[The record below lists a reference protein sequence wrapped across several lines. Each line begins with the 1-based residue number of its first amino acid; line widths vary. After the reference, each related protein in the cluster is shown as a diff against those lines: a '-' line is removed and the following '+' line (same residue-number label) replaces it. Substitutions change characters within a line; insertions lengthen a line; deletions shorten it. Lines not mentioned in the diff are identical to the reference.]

1 MNGQESPNLTVDDFF
16 KLTFG
21 LTPIELDSTEFV
33 TTEFTKELFVSLI
46 EPSLKEQNPT
56 GIFRNAFPYL
66 VDIISRT
73 IPIARLVN
81 YIQEINENN
90 DFDDIYQIF
99 QRFEEF
105 CTSRDFLIAFLD
117 KVPTNSF
124 SKILNTLVAA
134 NITIPIYLSNDTHSQ
149 KGLKVLNEL
158 RDIIVARKYHLF
170 ISVNQASTDYLETPF
185 TKQLYKTY
193 SNNREDCSGICN
205 PNSIDISFHAASENH
220 SRPPLAI
227 SEIYYD
233 ESSSSTL
240 SDTVK
245 ILTKF
250 AFYIVIHVSKN
261 DFDGYEL
268 NEQFI
273 STINDISIE
282 CYGGHKRKI
291 LILFWGIKPQ
301 SFKKY
306 KEKIEKL
313 LHEKFINNELWIEL
327 VVNNKKNAL
336 FERIKKDSFHKLK
349 DTENPWID
357 WNSISFSKILGDSIK
372 NFLSEN
378 DFALSIAEFGQFIC
392 RADIFYAS
400 YCENV
405 IEKLRDKKHIK
416 TLEDSQNYKKKQKN
430 IGETRPISVLIYFAN
445 VIKKNDI
452 KYMRE
457 FACQADVYFK
467 DHLIS
472 LTQKDDEI
480 KNKTVESDQSNI
492 QREEI
497 KQQIEELDITI
508 HDFWREFV
516 ILSKIMRSDGSSVL
530 KKLYDIDDKQLEKAY
545 SVWIREG
552 EPIQII
558 EGVSLRILNVDFLS
572 SVLSQ
577 IMSNSKWQLIVLS
590 IIGPE
595 SSGKSTLLNCLFQC
609 GFSTSAGRCTK
620 GAYMS
625 YQHTFYK
632 EKELDILIIDSEE
645 MGSTAA
651 KYILRHT
658 DFNKKMTLFGL
669 MCSQILIVNTKGLTR
684 ETSDTL
690 EVSSHH
696 LDALNN
702 RDSNKPRICFI
713 LRDMK
718 DAKITQC
725 PAFLD
730 IQEQDVHSLENA
742 FACSFDDFY
751 PQSMITDGEN
761 FHYPALTFP
770 LKISKL
776 RKELLDSALIPS
788 KNHESQ
794 IFKNVHGF
802 ITHMQTVWEKIDV
815 HGNFLH
821 FKDSKTMQQWNAMIK
836 IVHSYDKTT
845 IKSYKENGLNWIE
858 KQVSKGQWKEAND
871 TNFENYLV
879 QETEILCTKTI
890 ADFKEKISN
899 QYEPHIIDEGEI
911 YIKAAFT
918 IERQELKTTYEKRQR
933 QSKETWLIKLAEMRN
948 GDTVG
953 KFLESIKIKQMN
965 LKAFFLSQN
974 AIKRGRAISDKE
986 SNLGERL
993 TFNRAFWCKVSTPE
1007 TLNKLTTLNNTD
1019 ENLNNSIKVKKILF
1033 NKFKDFISR
1042 DDTEMNTFKNRV
1054 INRIKTKI
1062 EETCEIICD
1071 DLLSRNALAIE
1082 FNQALEWLKTLC
1094 NNLFTVQDEFNN
1106 SKDQFKVKIEDFKDS
1121 TAKWK
1126 ALQQNNL
1133 NHLRENLLK
1142 CFNNILSDSSYENIS
1157 SHFFIYVDKSIEK
1170 YLDIQKQYIS
1180 DILEQHLKQNWMSE
1194 ERNPTRYAYEQSF
1207 GEYDVEKTRKYVND
1221 PLSFMK
1227 ELFENDIDIIKG
1239 IKVKERLEKV
1249 EDNINSSLEKLGEI
1263 ISTCQQ
1269 QFSGSS
1275 DKNLAL
1281 EKIILSK
1288 RKIENM
1294 TKDADKVN
1302 FIKLAQHRFTSPG
1315 SSNDAICPESLI
1327 QDAIYVLGK
1336 CIISSPQDFY
1346 NVLKRDYD
1354 EYVQEFNT
1362 LWKTQHADLCKK
1374 SLIDYI
1380 ETSKNSYWN
1389 KVKGC
1394 QQRCPFCGSKC
1405 ELAEHEPNTNHRA
1418 SFHLMA
1424 CFNGFRNDET
1434 RTPAFEIYNEPKN
1447 FNYTYFEKD
1456 CKNELIFEE
1465 FTKKYYPEW
1474 WLLLGRKQPDDDQ
1487 IKQVRA
1493 M

>member
-1 MNGQESPNLTVDDFF
+1 MNGQESPDLTVDDFF

-46 EPSLKEQNPT
+46 ESSLKEQNPT

-134 NITIPIYLSNDTHSQ
+134 NIPIPIYLSNDTHSQ
-149 KGLKVLNEL
+149 KGLKVLSEL
-158 RDIIVARKYHLF
+158 RDIIVAH
-170 ISVNQASTDYLETPF
+170 
-185 TKQLYKTY
+185 
-193 SNNREDCSGICN
+193 CSGICN

-240 SDTVK
+240 SDTVR

-250 AFYIVIHVSKN
+250 AFYIVMHVSKN
-261 DFDGYEL
+261 DFDGNEL

-291 LILFWGIKPQ
+291 LILFWGIKLQ
-301 SFKKY
+301 AFKKY

-349 DTENPWID
+349 DTENTWID

-405 IEKLRDKKHIK
+405 IEKLRDKKHIE
-416 TLEDSQNYKKKQKN
+416 TLEDSQNYKAEGDVNRDILNFQKKQKN
-430 IGETRPISVLIYFAN
+430 IGETRPISVLMYFAN

-452 KYMRE
+452 KDMRE
-457 FACQADVYFK
+457 FARQTDVYFK
-467 DHLIS
+467 DHLVD
-472 LTQKDDEI
+472 LAQKDDEI

-492 QREEI
+492 QRKEI

-545 SVWIREG
+545 SIWIREG
-552 EPIQII
+552 EPIQIL

-577 IMSNSKWQLIVLS
+577 IMSNSKRQLIVLS

-625 YQHTFYK
+625 YRHTFYK
-632 EKELDILIIDSEE
+632 EKELDILIIDSEG

-651 KYILRHT
+651 KYILRRT
-658 DFNKKMTLFGL
+658 DFDKKMTLFGL

-696 LDALNN
+696 LDALNY
-702 RDSNKPRICFI
+702 RDFSKPRICFV

-718 DAKITQC
+718 DAKIAQR

-730 IQEQDVHSLENA
+730 IRENLKKMFDEIPGCYDMGDFIIVDEQDVHLLENA

-761 FHYPALTFP
+761 FHYPAKTFP

-776 RKELLDSALIPS
+776 RKELIDSALIPS
-788 KNHESQ
+788 ENHESQ

-802 ITHMQTVWEKIDV
+802 ISHMQAVWEKIDV
-815 HGNFLH
+815 YGNFLH
-821 FKDSKTMQQWNAMIK
+821 FKDSKTMKQWNAMK
-836 IVHSYDKTT
+836 KLVHSYNETT
-845 IKSYKENGLNWIE
+845 IKSYKENGLNLIE
-858 KQVSKGQWKEAND
+858 KQTSKGPWNEGND
-871 TNFENYLV
+871 TTFENYLV

-899 QYEPHIIDEGEI
+899 QYEPHIIDEGET

-918 IERQELKTTYEKRQR
+918 TEKRELKATYTKSQR
-933 QSKETWLIKLAEMRN
+933 QNKESWLIKLAEMRI
-948 GDTVG
+948 GEKVG
-953 KFLESIKIKQMN
+953 KILEEHKDKTFDEFKSNFSESKREELFNKEWEKVEDDKENFIRTMIMETNMLELHVVDSFNQ
-965 LKAFFLSQN
+965 
-974 AIKRGRAISDKE
+974 AIESGRAISDKE
-986 SNLGERL
+986 SNSGERWK
-993 TFNRAFWCKVSTPE
+993 FNRAFWCKVSTPAI
-1007 TLNKLTTLNNTD
+1007 LNKLKDLNNTD
-1019 ENLNNSIKVKKILF
+1019 ENFTNSIEVKK

-1042 DDTEMNTFKNRV
+1042 DDTEMNAFKSTV
-1054 INRIKTKI
+1054 ISRIKTKI
-1062 EETCEIICD
+1062 ENTCELICD

-1082 FNQALEWLKTLC
+1082 FNQALGWLKTLC
-1094 NNLFTVQDEFNN
+1094 NDIFIVKEEFNN
-1106 SKDQFKVKIEDFKDS
+1106 SQDQFKVKIEDF
-1121 TAKWK
+1121 
-1126 ALQQNNL
+1126 
-1133 NHLRENLLK
+1133 
-1142 CFNNILSDSSYENIS
+1142 SS
-1157 SHFFIYVDKSIEK
+1157 
-1170 YLDIQKQYIS
+1170 
-1180 DILEQHLKQNWMSE
+1180 
-1194 ERNPTRYAYEQSF
+1194 A
-1207 GEYDVEKTRKYVND
+1207 EYCE
-1221 PLSFMK
+1221 M
-1227 ELFENDIDIIKG
+1227 
-1239 IKVKERLEKV
+1239 
-1249 EDNINSSLEKLGEI
+1249 
-1263 ISTCQQ
+1263 
-1269 QFSGSS
+1269 
-1275 DKNLAL
+1275 
-1281 EKIILSK
+1281 
-1288 RKIENM
+1288 
-1294 TKDADKVN
+1294 
-1302 FIKLAQHRFTSPG
+1302 
-1315 SSNDAICPESLI
+1315 ESL
-1327 QDAIYVLGK
+1327 A
-1336 CIISSPQDFY
+1336 
-1346 NVLKRDYD
+1346 
-1354 EYVQEFNT
+1354 
-1362 LWKTQHADLCKK
+1362 
-1374 SLIDYI
+1374 
-1380 ETSKNSYWN
+1380 
-1389 KVKGC
+1389 
-1394 QQRCPFCGSKC
+1394 
-1405 ELAEHEPNTNHRA
+1405 
-1418 SFHLMA
+1418 
-1424 CFNGFRNDET
+1424 
-1434 RTPAFEIYNEPKN
+1434 
-1447 FNYTYFEKD
+1447 
-1456 CKNELIFEE
+1456 
-1465 FTKKYYPEW
+1465 TK
-1474 WLLLGRKQPDDDQ
+1474 
-1487 IKQVRA
+1487 
-1493 M
+1493 